1 MKKDNFSKIINS
13 LDFQKHKLIN
23 INENLQLTNY
33 QFQIIKNYG
42 INPNNYR
49 SIKDL
54 IHDLT
59 YLVDN
64 DDDQLDDILMQL
76 SERNYYENINK

>member
-1 MKKDNFSKIINS
+1 MEKYNFKKIINS

-33 QFQIIKNYG
+33 QFQIIKSYG
-42 INPNNYR
+42 INPNNYS

-59 YLVDN
+59 YVVG
-64 DDDQLDDILMQL
+64 DDDEQLDDILMQL
-76 SERNYYENINK
+76 SERHYYENVNK